1 MPARALNTHFVH
13 TGCVQARR
21 AIGASLLA
29 VALSLANVASAQD
42 DKVVAR
48 LNGIDITA
56 ADVAVATE
64 MYGNQLGNMPD
75 DARLS
80 VIVDELIALR
90 LAADAAKAA
99 NIPDDDSYKRQIAF
113 FEAQTLRSV
122 FLEKEVAKQVDDAAV
137 RKAYDDRIASTP
149 AVEELRLRH
158 ILLPTE
164 QEAKDVVV
172 ALDGG
177 AEFATLASERSRD
190 EASKPNGGDLGYVTA
205 GQTIAEID
213 AAAAGLKP
221 GEYAREPVASAF
233 GFHVVKLED
242 RRSRPAPPF
251 ETVAEEIRASLKAA
265 ASQKILADLRAAADV
280 EKLVPD
286 VAPPAADDGHDHE
299 AQ

>member
-1 MPARALNTHFVH
+1 MSWHTLNTHFVR
-13 TGCVQARR
+13 TGGVQARR
-21 AIGASLLA
+21 AIGVSVLA
-29 VALSLANVASAQD
+29 VALSLASVASAQD

-48 LNGIDITA
+48 VNGIEVTA
-56 ADVAVATE
+56 GDVAVATE

-99 NIPDDDSYKRQIAF
+99 NIPDDDSYKRRIAF
-113 FEAQTLRSV
+113 FEAQTMRSV

-190 EASKPNGGDLGYVTA
+190 EASKANGGDLGYVTA
-205 GQTIAEID
+205 GQTMAEID

-221 GEYAREPVASAF
+221 GEYTREPVASAF